1 MSLFWFLAASLMALA
16 LALLLPS
23 LLRNRRVAGDQPGGA
38 NAAGHAGQI
47 GVASETTEHGG
58 ADVDRNAGRANL
70 AILREQLAQIDA
82 ELAAGGITPAQHA
95 QARGEIERRALEENA
110 GTERRAPVSAQPSA
124 AQVSASRPADAAA
137 TQPPV
142 ATPRATRT
150 AVVVGLGIPLLALGL
165 YGFLGNPQGFMG
177 PKDAAGTPGGEV
189 TQAQVEAMVA
199 QLAQRLENAPA
210 DQPADPKGWEMLAR
224 TYAAMQRFPEAD
236 KAYARATALAPN
248 NAQLLADHADV
259 LAMLQGQSALGAPEK
274 LIERAL
280 KIDPKNLKALA
291 LAGSLAFERKDFS
304 AAINF
309 WTQARQL
316 APPGSEFAKG
326 VDSSLEAAQAAGSG
340 PRQATANPAAN
351 ATTRTAGST
360 GRAAGSAPDGPD
372 VAAKQEAA
380 VPIGGTRASTS
391 IASTPSSITGV
402 VSLSPAL
409 ATKVAPDDTVFIF
422 ARAAEGPRMPLA
434 ILRRKASE
442 LPISFTLDD
451 STAMSPEMK
460 LSKFAQVVVGARVS
474 KSGNAMPQPG
484 DLVGQAGP
492 LKPSADKLGIMI
504 DGVQQ

>member
-1 MSLFWFLAASLMALA
+1 MSVFWILAASLMVLA
-16 LALLLPS
+16 LVLLLPS
-23 LLRNRRVAGDQPGGA
+23 LLKNRRMSVAETQAGTIDPALTGD
-38 NAAGHAGQI
+38 
-47 GVASETTEHGG
+47 
-58 ADVDRNAGRANL
+58 AGRANL
-70 AILREQLAQIDA
+70 VILREQLAQLDA
-82 ELAAGGITPAQHA
+82 ELALRSISPQQHA
-95 QARGEIERRALEENA
+95 QAKGEIERRALEENSGA
-110 GTERRAPVSAQPSA
+110 VTRQPL
-124 AQVSASRPADAAA
+124 
-137 TQPPV
+137 

-150 AVVVGLGIPLLALGL
+150 AVFVGFGIPLLALGL
-165 YGFLGNPQGFMG
+165 YGFLGNPQGYMG
-177 PKDAAGTPGGEV
+177 PKDVTGTPGGEV

-199 QLAQRLENAPA
+199 QLAQRLESAPA

-236 KAYARATALAPN
+236 KAYTRATALAPN
-248 NAQLLADHADV
+248 NAQLLADHADAM
-259 LAMLQGQSALGAPEK
+259 AMLQGQSAIGAPEK

-280 KIDPKNLKALA
+280 KLDPKNLKALA
-291 LAGSLAFERKDFS
+291 LAGSVAFERKDFS
-304 AAINF
+304 AAINY

-326 VDSSLEAAQAAGSG
+326 LDSSLAAAQA
-340 PRQATANPAAN
+340 
-351 ATTRTAGST
+351 
-360 GRAAGSAPDGPD
+360 AAGSAPTSAGN
-372 VAAKQEAA
+372 AARIATGNMTATPTDAA
-380 VPIGGTRASTS
+380 S
-391 IASTPSSITGV
+391 IATKQGVTASADATSSTAANPSTSITGV

-460 LSKFAQVVVGARVS
+460 LSKFAQVVVGARIS

>member
-1 MSLFWFLAASLMALA
+1 MSLFWVLATSLMVLA

-23 LLRNRRVAGDQPGGA
+23 LLRNRRVARDQFGGA
-38 NAAGHAGQI
+38 TQAGYAGP
-47 GVASETTEHGG
+47 
-58 ADVDRNAGRANL
+58 ANL

-82 ELAAGGITPAQHA
+82 ELATGSITPAQHA
-95 QARGEIERRALEENA
+95 QVKTEIERRALDEDA
-110 GTERRAPVSAQPSA
+110 GAESA
-124 AQVSASRPADAAA
+124 AQGPPQHPAARVSASRPAGAAA
-137 TQPPV
+137 AQAQV
-142 ATPRATRT
+142 MASRATRT
-150 AVVVGLGIPLLALGL
+150 AVLVGLGVPLLALGL
-165 YGFLGNPQGFMG
+165 YGILGTPQAVMASR
-177 PKDAAGTPGGEV
+177 DATGKPGGEV
-189 TQAQVEAMVA
+189 TQAQVEVMVA

-259 LAMLQGQSALGAPEK
+259 LAMLQGQSAIGAPEK

-291 LAGSLAFERKDFS
+291 LAGSIAFERKDFS
-304 AAINF
+304 AATNY
-309 WTQARQL
+309 WAQARQL

-326 VDSSLEAAQAAGSG
+326 LDRSLEAAQAAGSG

-460 LSKFAQVVVGARVS
+460 LSKFAQVVVGARIS

>member
-1 MSLFWFLAASLMALA
+1 MSVFWILAASLMLLA
-16 LALLLPS
+16 LVLLLPA
-23 LLRNRRVAGDQPGGA
+23 LLKTGRSAAVPASDAAVKGDA
-38 NAAGHAGQI
+38 
-47 GVASETTEHGG
+47 
-58 ADVDRNAGRANL
+58 AGRANM
-70 AILREQLAQIDA
+70 AILREQLAQLDT
-82 ELAAGGITPAQHA
+82 ELAASSISPAQHA
-95 QARGEIERRALEENA
+95 QAKAEIERRALEESA
-110 GTERRAPVSAQPSA
+110 GIEGSAAGARPTIAGAGLTTSGVVARQPSA
-124 AQVSASRPADAAA
+124 
-137 TQPPV
+137 T
-142 ATPRATRT
+142 TRATRT

-165 YGFLGNPQGFMG
+165 YGFLGNPQGYAGPQGFMG
-177 PKDAAGTPGGEV
+177 PKDATGTPGGEV

-236 KAYARATALAPN
+236 KAYVRATALAPS

-259 LAMLQGQSALGAPEK
+259 LAMLQGQTALGAPEK

-280 KIDPKNLKALA
+280 KLDPKNLKALA
-291 LAGSLAFERKDFS
+291 LAGSISFERKDFA

-316 APPGSEFAKG
+316 APAGSEFANG
-326 VDSSLEAAQAAGSG
+326 LERSIEAAQAAGGSASTETRKVTG
-340 PRQATANPAAN
+340 PAAAQATNAPNSVATQQAAAPTADTGNAN
-351 ATTRTAGST
+351 A
-360 GRAAGSAPDGPD
+360 AA
-372 VAAKQEAA
+372 
-380 VPIGGTRASTS
+380 
-391 IASTPSSITGV
+391 SSSNITGV

-409 ATKVAPDDTVFIF
+409 AAKVAPDDTVFIF

-460 LSKFAQVVVGARVS
+460 LSKFAQVVVGARIS

-484 DLVGQAGP
+484 DLTGQAGP
-492 LKPSADKLGIMI
+492 LKPPATKLAIMI